1 MSINPKSDLQLSCE
15 KEALNLWIS
24 TATPEEIESGEVV
37 DWKNSLE
44 LVNAEIKHRHEQG
57 KETR

>member
-37 DWKNSLE
+37 DWRNSLA
-44 LVNAEIKHRHEQG
+44 LIDAEIERRQEQG
-57 KETR
+57 PETR